1 MVLLIIPFY
10 LLIYFITNRI
20 NKKLQRKLMENS
32 ADLESQLVESLNAAA
47 TIKRFGLESYSNLK
61 TENNFVRLLQTIFKS
76 STSSIYIGTASDFI
90 SRLFTII
97 LLWAGTYLVIGN
109 EITPGELL
117 SFYSLIGYFTG
128 PAQSLIG
135 TNKTIQDA
143 LIAADRLFEIMDLER
158 EETENKVVLQ
168 SEMIG
173 DIGFSEVSFRYGT
186 RVQVF
191 ENLSLVM
198 RKGEITALVGE
209 SGSGKSTMMSLL
221 QNLYPLAGGQ
231 IKIGNYDIKHI
242 DNESL
247 RRIVSV
253 VPQQIDLFGGN
264 IIENI
269 AIGDFEPD
277 MQRILGICQILGIIE
292 FVEKL
297 PKGFETPIGENGA
310 TLSGGQRQ
318 RLAIA
323 RALSRNP
330 EILILDEATSALDTI
345 SEQYV
350 QNTIKLLRENGKTII
365 IIAHRLSTVRF
376 ADQIIVLE
384 NGKLIES
391 GNHKE
396 LFEQKGKYFELWIK
410 QFEGV
415 LEDF

>member
-1 MVLLIIPFY
+1 
-10 LLIYFITNRI
+10 
-20 NKKLQRKLMENS
+20 
-32 ADLESQLVESLNAAA
+32 
-47 TIKRFGLESYSNLK
+47 
-61 TENNFVRLLQTIFKS
+61 
-76 STSSIYIGTASDFI
+76 
-90 SRLFTII
+90 
-97 LLWAGTYLVIGN
+97 
-109 EITPGELL
+109 
-117 SFYSLIGYFTG
+117 
-128 PAQSLIG
+128 
-135 TNKTIQDA
+135 
-143 LIAADRLFEIMDLER
+143 MDLER

-168 SEMIG
+168 PDMIG

-191 ENLSLVM
+191 DNLSLVM

-323 RALSRNP
+323 RALYRNP

-384 NGKLIES
+384 SGKLIES

>member
-1 MVLLIIPFY
+1 
-10 LLIYFITNRI
+10 
-20 NKKLQRKLMENS
+20 
-32 ADLESQLVESLNAAA
+32 
-47 TIKRFGLESYSNLK
+47 
-61 TENNFVRLLQTIFKS
+61 
-76 STSSIYIGTASDFI
+76 
-90 SRLFTII
+90 
-97 LLWAGTYLVIGN
+97 
-109 EITPGELL
+109 
-117 SFYSLIGYFTG
+117 
-128 PAQSLIG
+128 
-135 TNKTIQDA
+135 
-143 LIAADRLFEIMDLER
+143 
-158 EETENKVVLQ
+158 
-168 SEMIG
+168 
-173 DIGFSEVSFRYGT
+173 
-186 RVQVF
+186 
-191 ENLSLVM
+191 M

-323 RALSRNP
+323 RALYRNP

-396 LFEQKGKYFELWIK
+396 LFDQKGKYFELWIK